1 MKLKIDIDGKHY
13 EAEIEVIEDER
24 VAGTPPARA
33 PHKRSDASPS
43 VPPLALDTV
52 ATGAAAEDK
61 LCRSSIVGIVVQVLI
76 SPGQRVAQGE
86 KLLVLEAMK
95 MESSVNSPIDGAV
108 KTILVNQGDS
118 VKKGQVLVE
127 FA

>member
-24 VAGTPPARA
+24 VAGSAPARA
-33 PHKRSDASPS
+33 PHKRTEGSPS
-43 VPPLALDTV
+43 VPPPALDTL
-52 ATGAAAEDK
+52 ATTAAAEDK
-61 LCRSSIVGIVVQVLI
+61 VCRSSIVGIVVQVLI
-76 SPGQRVAQGE
+76 SPGQKIAQGE

-95 MESSVNSPIDGAV
+95 MESSVNSPIDGTVKAV
-108 KTILVNQGDS
+108 LVNQGVS
-118 VKKGQVLVE
+118 VKKGQILVE